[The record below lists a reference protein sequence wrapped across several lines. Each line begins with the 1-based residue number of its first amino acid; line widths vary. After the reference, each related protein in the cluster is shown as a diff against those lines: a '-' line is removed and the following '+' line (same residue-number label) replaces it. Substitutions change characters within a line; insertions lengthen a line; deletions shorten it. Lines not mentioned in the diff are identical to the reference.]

1 MVLCASSGIVA
12 ARAPEGAAFVA
23 KSSGKTRSR
32 RPPPHHSPLFSPT
45 RRATPA
51 AAGAAA
57 NDNGGD
63 DSDLPAPGSFFYE
76 VPPPREK
83 SPSDDDDD
91 DDGGDDEVGMGAA
104 ASMMGDEMEMFR
116 QIIQS
121 TRVGGQGF
129 SKTTSTTDHATR
141 SVIQTTDKSKGSFV
155 GIGRPLNDVRN
166 PEYDENGYTLYA
178 DETTGEKRRVFEALV
193 EYPSVFKMKIVGRDD
208 VDEDRFAPE
217 MVGIVARSCG
227 VDAGDVEHTERRN
240 GKWTSVTVH
249 APVRDADM
257 LYALYE
263 SVDKD
268 PRVKFKF

>member
-1 MVLCASSGIVA
+1 MS
-12 ARAPEGAAFVA
+12 
-23 KSSGKTRSR
+23 
-32 RPPPHHSPLFSPT
+32 
-45 RRATPA
+45 A
-51 AAGAAA
+51 AAGAA
-57 NDNGGD
+57 NFDGD
-63 DSDLPAPGSFFYE
+63 DDADLPASGSFFYE
-76 VPPPREK
+76 VPPPLEG
-83 SPSDDDDD
+83 PPPD
-91 DDGGDDEVGMGAA
+91 DDGGDAVRTGASSSSSSSSS
-104 ASMMGDEMEMFR
+104 SMMMGGEVSSASGSSLGGADDGMQMFR

-121 TRVGGQGF
+121 TRVSGRGF
-129 SKTTSTTDHATR
+129 SRTTSTTDHAAR
-141 SVIQTTDKSKGSFV
+141 SIIQTTDKSKGSFV

-208 VDEDRFAPE
+208 VDEGRFASE

-227 VDAGDVEHTERRN
+227 VDAGEVEHTERRN

-249 APVRDADM
+249 APVKDADM

>member
-12 ARAPEGAAFVA
+12 ARALEGAAFVA
-23 KSSGKTRSR
+23 TSSGNSRSM
-32 RPPPHHSPLFSPT
+32 RPPPHHSSLFSPT
-45 RRATPA
+45 RRATSD

-57 NDNGGD
+57 NDDGDD

-83 SPSDDDDD
+83 SPSDDD
-91 DDGGDDEVGMGAA
+91 GGGDDDEVGMGAA

-129 SKTTSTTDHATR
+129 AKTTSTTDHAAR

-166 PEYDENGYTLYA
+166 PEYDENGYTMYA

-227 VDAGDVEHTERRN
+227 VDAGEVEHTERRN